1 MMKNITLL
9 FVSFI
14 ISLHTI
20 AQRITLLDSENNI
33 PIEFARILS
42 KKPDISAITNI
53 NGQADISEMFESD
66 SIVIR
71 AMGYTEL
78 ITSYDN
84 LVQQNFIVLLN
95 PLSLI
100 IKPTYINA
108 PRTDVVNRDVPARV
122 SVFTSEDV
130 SIINPQTTA
139 DLLGATGE
147 VYIQKSQQGGG
158 SPMIRGFSTN
168 RLMIVVDGVRM
179 NNAIFRG
186 GNIQNIISI
195 DPYNIDA
202 AGVIFG
208 PGAVA
213 FGSDALG
220 GVMNFQTISPDFSIN
235 GNTKISGSVATRF
248 SSANNEFANH
258 FDISIG
264 WDKWAMLTSVSYNQF
279 GDLRMGSQGPD
290 DFLRPFYVQ
299 RINDSDV
306 KITNKDPEK
315 QINSGFNQIG
325 ILQKIRYK
333 PNERWEVL
341 YTLIYNQTSNFSRYD
356 RLLET
361 TSNGNP
367 RFAEWLY
374 GPQLWTMNALTLTNN
389 ARKKWYDRAVMR
401 ISHQKFEESRINR
414 RFNNNNRSI
423 GEEGVQVLSANIDF
437 YKNLNPKHRI
447 DYGAEL
453 LFNLVNSAASR
464 INILTLDQTATTPR
478 YPNSSWTS
486 AAIFFM
492 HQWKMNEKIHI
503 HTGVR
508 MSQIYADARF
518 DTTLINLPFT
528 SAQINTR
535 ALNGSLGVLY
545 KANKSLVFQSNF
557 STGFRA
563 PNIDDIG
570 KVFDSEPG
578 KVVVPNDELRS
589 EYAYNLDFGLT
600 HTIKKKFSWNLNVFG
615 TYLNN
620 ALVRR
625 DFTLNGLDSI
635 IYEGELSRVQ
645 AIQNAAFA
653 YVYGLQIGV
662 DYEVYPTL
670 FFKARFN
677 YQYGEEE
684 MDNGERSRLRHAAPM
699 FGLASLVYQE
709 NNFRFEFF
717 VIHNGS
723 ILADDLPI
731 SEQAKPAIYAKD
743 ENGLPYAPAWTTVNM
758 RLSYNVSDAF
768 RIQCSIENMTNER
781 YRPYSSGLT
790 AAGRNFII
798 SGQWRF

>member
-1 MMKNITLL
+1 MKRHYFLLILALVFSTTL
-9 FVSFI
+9 FG
-14 ISLHTI
+14 
-20 AQRITLLDSENNI
+20 QRITLLDSENGQA
-33 PIEFARILS
+33 IEFARILS
-42 KKPDISAITNI
+42 KQPEASAITNI
-53 NGQADISEMFESD
+53 NGHADISEMLGSD

-71 AMGYTEL
+71 AMGYSEL
-78 ITSYDN
+78 ITSYEN
-84 LVQQNFIVLLN
+84 IVQQNFIIYMD

-100 IKPTYINA
+100 INPTYVHA
-108 PRTDVVNRDVPARV
+108 PRVDVVNRDVPAKV
-122 SVFTSEDV
+122 SVFSAEDV

-220 GVMNFQTISPDFSIN
+220 GVMNFQTISPEFSLN
-235 GNTKISGSVATRF
+235 GKTKTYGSAATRF
-248 SSANNEFANH
+248 SSANNEFATH
-258 FDISIG
+258 FDIAVG
-264 WDKWAMLTSVSYNQF
+264 WDKWAMLTSVSYNQY

-290 DFLRPFYVQ
+290 DFLRPFSVQ
-299 RINDSDV
+299 RINDMDV
-306 KITNKDPEK
+306 KITNLDPEK
-315 QINSGFNQIG
+315 QLNSGFNQIG
-325 ILQKIRYK
+325 ILQKIRWK

-341 YTLIYNQTSNFSRYD
+341 YTLIYNQTSDFHRYD

-361 TSNGNP
+361 ANNNP
-367 RFAEWLY
+367 RFAEWTY
-374 GPQLWTMNALTLTNN
+374 GPQLWSMNSLTLSNN
-389 ARKKWYDRAVMR
+389 ARRKWYDRTVIRMA
-401 ISHQKFEESRINR
+401 HQKFEESRSSR
-414 RFNNNNRSI
+414 RFNNNNKNFGNETVHVGSI
-423 GEEGVQVLSANIDF
+423 NADF
-437 YKNLNPKHRI
+437 YKNLSAKHRI

-453 LFNLVNSAASR
+453 LFNHVNSSAGN
-464 INILTLDQTATTPR
+464 INIQTLDQTIVAPR
-478 YPNSSWTS
+478 YPQAYWAS
-486 AAIFFM
+486 AAIFMM
-492 HQWKMNEKIHI
+492 HQWKVKENFSV

-508 MSQIYADARF
+508 LSQVYADSQF
-518 DTTLINLPFT
+518 DTTLIALPFV
-528 SAQINTR
+528 SAQINTA
-535 ALNGSLGVLY
+535 ALNGSIGIHY
-545 KANKSLVFQSNF
+545 KAKENVLIQSNF

-578 KVVVPNDELRS
+578 KVVVPNNGLNS
-589 EYAYNLDFGLT
+589 EYAYNFDFGLT
-600 HTIKKKFSWNLNVFG
+600 HTIKKKFTWNANVFG
-615 TYLNN
+615 TYLSN

-625 DFTLNGLDSI
+625 DFSLNGEDSI
-635 IYEGELSRVQ
+635 IYDGEMSRVQ

-653 YVYGLQIGV
+653 YVYGVQVGIDYQI
-662 DYEVYPTL
+662 YPTL
-670 FFKARFN
+670 HFKARVN

-684 MDNGERSRLRHAAPM
+684 MDNGERSRLRHAAPL
-699 FGLASLVYQE
+699 FGLVSLVYHE
-709 NNFRFEFF
+709 NKFRFEFF
-717 VIHNGS
+717 VMHNGA
-723 ILADDLPI
+723 IQANDLPI

-758 RLSYNVSDAF
+758 RLSYEISPAF
-768 RIQCSIENMTNER
+768 HITCSIENMTNQR

-790 AAGRNFII
+790 AAGRNFIV

>member
-1 MMKNITLL
+1 MFKNITIFLSCFLL
-9 FVSFI
+9 SFQ
-14 ISLHTI
+14 LL
-20 AQRITLLDSENNI
+20 AQRITLLDIENDN
-33 PIEFARILS
+33 PVEFARILS
-42 KKPDISAITNI
+42 KKPEASVITNI
-53 NGQADISEMFESD
+53 NGQADISEMSGSD

-71 AMGYTEL
+71 AMGYIEQVTSFER
-78 ITSYDN
+78 IT
-84 LVQQNFIVLLN
+84 QQGFVVYLT

-100 IKPTYINA
+100 TTPTYVNA
-108 PRTDVVNRDVPARV
+108 PRVDVANKDVPARV
-122 SVFTSEDV
+122 SIFTAEDV

-220 GVMNFQTISPDFSIN
+220 GVMNFQTLNPEFSLN
-235 GNTKISGSVATRF
+235 GKTKTRGSAATRF
-248 SSANNEFANH
+248 SSANNELATH
-258 FDISIG
+258 FDISVG
-264 WDKWAMLTSVSYNQF
+264 WDKWAMITSVSYNQF
-279 GDLRMGSQGPD
+279 GDLRMGSHGPD
-290 DFLRPFYVQ
+290 DYLRPFFVK

-306 KITNKDPEK
+306 KITNPDPEK

-325 ILQKIRYK
+325 ILQKIRWK

-341 YTLIYNQTSNFSRYD
+341 YTLIYNQTSDFHRYD

-374 GPQLWTMNALTLTNN
+374 GPQLWSMNSLTLSNN
-389 ARKKWYDRAVMR
+389 ARKSWYDRTVIR
-401 ISHQKFEESRINR
+401 ISHQKFEESRISR

-423 GEEGVQVLSANIDF
+423 GQENVQVLSANIDF
-437 YKNLNPKHRI
+437 YKNLSSKHRI

-453 LFNLVNSAASR
+453 LFNQVNSSASR
-464 INILTLDQTATTPR
+464 LNILTLDETTTTSR
-478 YPNSSWTS
+478 YPNAYWAS
-486 AAIFFM
+486 AAVFFM
-492 HQWKMNEKIHI
+492 HQWKVNEKFQV

-508 MSQIYADARF
+508 MSQIYADALF

-535 ALNGSLGVLY
+535 ALNGSIGIHY
-545 KANKSLVFQSNF
+545 KAMPNVLIQSNF

-578 KVVVPNDELRS
+578 KVVVPNNGLNS

-600 HTIKKKFSWNLNVFG
+600 HTIKKKFTWNANVFG

-635 IYEGELSRVQ
+635 IYEGEMSRVQ

-653 YVYGLQIGV
+653 YVYGVQVGIDYQI
-662 DYEVYPTL
+662 YPTL
-670 FFKARFN
+670 HFKARLN

-684 MDNGERSRLRHAAPM
+684 MDNGDRSRLRHAAPL
-699 FGLASLVYQE
+699 FGLVSLVYHE
-709 NNFRFEFF
+709 NKFRFEFF
-717 VIHNGS
+717 VMHNGAIS
-723 ILADDLPI
+723 AADLPI

-743 ENGLPYAPAWTTVNM
+743 ENGLPYAPSWTTVNM
-758 RLSYNVSDAF
+758 RMSYEISPAF
-768 RIQCSIENMTNER
+768 HITCSLENMTNQR